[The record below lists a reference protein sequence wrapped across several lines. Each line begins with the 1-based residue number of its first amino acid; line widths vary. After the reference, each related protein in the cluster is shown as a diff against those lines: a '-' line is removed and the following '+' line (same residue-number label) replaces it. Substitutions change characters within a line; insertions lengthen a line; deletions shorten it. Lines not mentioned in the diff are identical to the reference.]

1 MLYDYLRSKNE
12 LNQLFESGE
21 IDSDTLKDT
30 IDSIDGELELK
41 AVDLIKYSRELEL
54 MAHAVRSEEVRL
66 KERREALLSRA
77 DQLKAYVKESM
88 VELGKK
94 KIESDLFTL
103 SLRKSSGKVVINDE
117 SLIPECYRRVKMT
130 SSPDKTWIKEA
141 LKDGVEVEGAELVKE
156 HTLQIR

>member
-30 IDSIDGELELK
+30 LDSIDGELELK
-41 AVDLIKYSRELEL
+41 AIDLIKYSRELEL

-66 KERREALLSRA
+66 RERREALLSRA
-77 DQLKAYVKESM
+77 DQLKSYVKESM
-88 VELGKK
+88 ENLGKK

-130 SSPDKTWIKEA
+130 TAPDKTLIKQA
-141 LKDGVEVEGAELVKE
+141 LEDGVEVEGAELIKE
-156 HTLQIR
+156 HTLQIK

>member
-12 LNQLFESGE
+12 LEQLFESGE

-30 IDSIDGELELK
+30 LDSIDGELELK
-41 AVDLIKYSRELEL
+41 AIDLIKYSRELEL

-66 KERREALLSRA
+66 RERREALLSRA
-77 DQLKAYVKESM
+77 DQLKSYVKESM
-88 VELGKK
+88 ENLGKK

-117 SLIPECYRRVKMT
+117 ALIPECYRRVKMT
-130 SSPDKTWIKEA
+130 TAPDKTLIKQA
-141 LKDGVEVEGAELVKE
+141 LEDGVEVEGAELIEE
-156 HTLQIR
+156 HTLQIK

>member
-77 DQLKAYVKESM
+77 DQLKGYVKESM
-88 VELGKK
+88 EELGKK

-103 SLRKSSGKVVINDE
+103 SLRKSSGKVVIKDE

-130 SSPDKTWIKEA
+130 SAPDKTWIKEA

-156 HTLQIR
+156 HTLQIK